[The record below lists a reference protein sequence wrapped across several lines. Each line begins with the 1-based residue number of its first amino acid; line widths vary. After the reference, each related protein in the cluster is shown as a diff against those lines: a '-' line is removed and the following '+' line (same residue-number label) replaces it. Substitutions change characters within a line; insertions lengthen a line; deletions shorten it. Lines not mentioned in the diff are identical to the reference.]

1 MPPRAT
7 PIKRTGTGISGLTE
21 KQIANS
27 KRKQEEAKEPK
38 LNSDLDM
45 VQSMTSL
52 PPDVGIYRP
61 SPKKQIDMEKSNNI
75 DNNEPVASSSIDQRE
90 LNMLLK
96 DNSDLESL
104 VDSLKQNLQAKTVEY
119 NKVKKKLQKYEKNP
133 DAELKEEKN

>member
-1 MPPRAT
+1 
-7 PIKRTGTGISGLTE
+7 
-21 KQIANS
+21 
-27 KRKQEEAKEPK
+27 
-38 LNSDLDM
+38 
-45 VQSMTSL
+45 
-52 PPDVGIYRP
+52 VGIYRP

-90 LNMLLK
+90 LNMLRK

>member
-1 MPPRAT
+1 MPPRGT
-7 PIKRTGTGISGLTE
+7 RTGISGLTE
-21 KQIANS
+21 KHIANS

-61 SPKKQIDMEKSNNI
+61 SPKKQIDMEKPS
-75 DNNEPVASSSIDQRE
+75 DPTPSSTIDQRE
-90 LNMLLK
+90 LNMLRK

-104 VDSLKQNLQAKTVEY
+104 VDSLKQNLQAKTVEC

>member
-1 MPPRAT
+1 M
-7 PIKRTGTGISGLTE
+7 SGLTD

-61 SPKKQIDMEKSNNI
+61 SPKKQISMEAPG
-75 DNNEPVASSSIDQRE
+75 EPNPSSTIDQRE
-90 LNMLLK
+90 LNMLRK

-104 VDSLKQNLQAKTVEY
+104 VDSLKQNLQAKTVEC

-133 DAELKEEKN
+133 DAEAKEEKT